1 MSGSRYSE
9 LVAVDVSEESFQR
22 LTTRPR
28 KSHASS
34 AGSRGGRGGR
44 GRKGRSAE
52 PNIMDLYPL
61 ECVQSLI
68 LCIIMSKKAIFMV
81 QGLKIDRYIH
91 AMQIAVGYSPI
102 RFVNTKVKRPAFV
115 PKIILLKYPVT

>member
-34 AGSRGGRGGR
+34 AKGGRETSKE
-44 GRKGRSAE
+44 RKKS
-52 PNIMDLYPL
+52 PNIMDLYP
-61 ECVQSLI
+61 V
-68 LCIIMSKKAIFMV
+68 
-81 QGLKIDRYIH
+81 
-91 AMQIAVGYSPI
+91 
-102 RFVNTKVKRPAFV
+102 
-115 PKIILLKYPVT
+115 